1 MSTAIK
7 LITAT
12 FSRFFYSLQFSSS
25 EEEEIRISS
34 DSEQDSDSSF
44 ETIERRIVIS
54 PKKKVK
60 KQESVFYLGLQ
71 EAEILGTNEAFQPK
85 LRLENIYDNP
95 ERWTSMQLPPLP
107 RQVQTSS
114 SSDSEDEIRT
124 DEEEISKTEF
134 VNKVRRRSE
143 SSKSSPDFIEVG
155 SPKPKTIVKKELIE
169 RILKEDEPMTSSTKN
184 PETIEI
190 IELD

>member
-1 MSTAIK
+1 M
-7 LITAT
+7 
-12 FSRFFYSLQFSSS
+12 
-25 EEEEIRISS
+25 
-34 DSEQDSDSSF
+34 
-44 ETIERRIVIS
+44 IS

-107 RQVQTSS
+107 RKSSSS

-124 DEEEISKTEF
+124 DEEISKTEF

-169 RILKEDEPMTSSTKN
+169 RILKEEEPMTTSTKN

>member
-1 MSTAIK
+1 M
-7 LITAT
+7 
-12 FSRFFYSLQFSSS
+12 
-25 EEEEIRISS
+25 
-34 DSEQDSDSSF
+34 
-44 ETIERRIVIS
+44 IS

-60 KQESVFYLGLQ
+60 KQESKPVFYLGLQ

-107 RQVQTSS
+107 RKSSSS

-143 SSKSSPDFIEVG
+143 SSKSSPDFGLEEQAG
-155 SPKPKTIVKKELIE
+155 SPKPKSFAKYDGWTNSRKVREALRDK
-169 RILKEDEPMTSSTKN
+169 P
-184 PETIEI
+184 
-190 IELD
+190 

>member
-1 MSTAIK
+1 M
-7 LITAT
+7 
-12 FSRFFYSLQFSSS
+12 
-25 EEEEIRISS
+25 
-34 DSEQDSDSSF
+34 
-44 ETIERRIVIS
+44 IS

-107 RQVQTSS
+107 RKSSSS

-169 RILKEDEPMTSSTKN
+169 RILKEEEPMTTSTKN
-184 PETIEI
+184 PEIEI
-190 IELD
+190 IEID

>member
-1 MSTAIK
+1 M
-7 LITAT
+7 
-12 FSRFFYSLQFSSS
+12 
-25 EEEEIRISS
+25 
-34 DSEQDSDSSF
+34 
-44 ETIERRIVIS
+44 
-54 PKKKVK
+54 
-60 KQESVFYLGLQ
+60 FYLGLQ

-107 RQVQTSS
+107 RKSSSS

-169 RILKEDEPMTSSTKN
+169 RILKEDEPMTSSAKK
-184 PETIEI
+184 IEI

>member
-1 MSTAIK
+1 M
-7 LITAT
+7 
-12 FSRFFYSLQFSSS
+12 
-25 EEEEIRISS
+25 
-34 DSEQDSDSSF
+34 
-44 ETIERRIVIS
+44 IS

-107 RQVQTSS
+107 RKSSSS
-114 SSDSEDEIRT
+114 SSDSENEIRT
-124 DEEEISKTEF
+124 DEEISKTEF

-169 RILKEDEPMTSSTKN
+169 RILKEDEPMTSSTKK
-184 PETIEI
+184 IEI

>member
-1 MSTAIK
+1 M
-7 LITAT
+7 
-12 FSRFFYSLQFSSS
+12 
-25 EEEEIRISS
+25 
-34 DSEQDSDSSF
+34 
-44 ETIERRIVIS
+44 
-54 PKKKVK
+54 
-60 KQESVFYLGLQ
+60 FYLGLQ

-107 RQVQTSS
+107 RQFKTSTS

-169 RILKEDEPMTSSTKN
+169 RILKEEEPMTTSTKN

>member
-1 MSTAIK
+1 M
-7 LITAT
+7 
-12 FSRFFYSLQFSSS
+12 
-25 EEEEIRISS
+25 
-34 DSEQDSDSSF
+34 
-44 ETIERRIVIS
+44 IS

-107 RQVQTSS
+107 RKSSSS

-169 RILKEDEPMTSSTKN
+169 RILKEDEPMTSSTKK
-184 PETIEI
+184 IEI